1 MPNLREFSLVTF
13 NLYNLNLAG
22 HSMYRDYDGWSDEQ
36 YENKITWTS
45 YMLHLLQPDIFGFQE
60 LWHEDALKEAFE
72 RAGLTASYDILC
84 PSHHDGN
91 KIICAGA
98 VKKGLLEGEPEWLE
112 TFPEK
117 FILKSAG
124 DDPQTPDISVQ
135 ISSFSRPVLHFK
147 VKLRED
153 REAVS
158 VFVAHLKSK
167 APTAIYREGWYR
179 DDYDYYKNHSE
190 TLGYTLS
197 TIRRSAEAAALRMI
211 ILDKLKHTDL
221 PVIVL
226 GDLNNSQ
233 LSDTLN
239 IMTGQPR
246 YLQGLSSGGG
256 DADLYTVATLQEYR
270 SLRDVYYTH
279 IFQNIRESLDHILVS
294 QEFYDNSRKRIWAFD
309 GMEIYND
316 HLADE
321 NHKDTGTNDHG
332 IVKATFKYSPA

>member
-1 MPNLREFSLVTF
+1 MPNLRAFSLVTF
-13 NLYNLNLAG
+13 NLYNLNLPG
-22 HSMYRDYDGWSDEQ
+22 HSMYRDYDGWSDDQ
-36 YENKITWTS
+36 YENKIIWTS

-60 LWHEDALKEAFE
+60 LWHEDALKDAFT
-72 RAGLTASYDILC
+72 RAGLMDSYDILC

-98 VKKGLLEGEPEWLE
+98 VKKGLLDGTPEWLE

-117 FILKSAG
+117 FILESAG
-124 DDPQTPDISVQ
+124 DDPQTPDIAIQ
-135 ISSFSRPVLHFK
+135 IASFSRPVLHFK

-153 REAVS
+153 RDAVS
-158 VFVAHLKSK
+158 VFVAHFKSK

-179 DDYDYYKNHSE
+179 DDYDYYKKHSE

-221 PVIVL
+221 PVIVM

-246 YLQGLSSGGG
+246 YLQGRSSGGG

-279 IFQNIRESLDHILVS
+279 IYQNIRESLDHILVS

-321 NHKDTGTNDHG
+321 DHKASGTTDHG
-332 IVKATFKYSPA
+332 IVKATFKFAPA